1 MPSTVASF
9 LARLDEAEL
18 RTMQSALEADGARVD
33 AERARINVELE
44 QIGEALARK
53 SRPAPKSKSAGRR
66 TPRPGATQ
74 KRILDAVARLPQPVS
89 PAEIITEM
97 ESHGPA
103 GNRGTIHNAIGRLV
117 KTGALDKPDVGQ
129 YQLASRNGSSGE
141 SHAGPS
147 ENGTGEPP
155 FTATRSQEAEYE

>member
-44 QIGEALARK
+44 QIGEALARQ
-53 SRPAPKSKSAGRR
+53 SRPAAKSKGGRR
-66 TPRPGATQ
+66 PTRQGATQ

-89 PAEIITEM
+89 PAQIIAEM

-117 KTGALDKPDVGQ
+117 KTGRLDKPGVGQ
-129 YQLASRNGSSGE
+129 YQLASRNGSTGE

-147 ENGTGEPP
+147 ENGTGEPLLP
-155 FTATRSQEAEYE
+155 AAQSQEAKYE

>member
-1 MPSTVASF
+1 MPSTIASF

-74 KRILDAVARLPQPVS
+74 QRILDAVARLPQPMS
-89 PAEIITEM
+89 PAEIISEM
-97 ESHGPA
+97 EKAHGTA

-117 KTGALDKPDVGQ
+117 KIGELNKLDVGQ
-129 YQLASRNGSSGE
+129 YQLASRNGSSAE
-141 SHAGPS
+141 SDTEPA
-147 ENGTGEPP
+147 ENGASEPP
-155 FTATRSQEAEYE
+155 FTAAQPQEGT